1 MSKDYEITDL
11 DKLDH
16 LYFKLKTFLTK
27 TYISTNKFKGL
38 LITVSEL
45 DKHSDPQRRRYW
57 SMIRQLKETAAQN
70 GTFLNDDD
78 WHVFIKIKSGFSKVV
93 EVNGE
98 TQLIPKSVARTKSA
112 SKDDLNFLM
121 NYISQLSLEYYNT
134 HIE

>member
-11 DKLDH
+11 DKLDQ

-27 TYISTNKFKGL
+27 TYMSTNKFKGL

-57 SMIRQLKETAAQN
+57 SMIRQLKETASQH
-70 GTFLNDDD
+70 GTVLNDDE

-98 TQLIPKSVARTKSA
+98 TQLIPKSVAKNKSA

-121 NYISQLSLEYYNT
+121 NYISELALEYYNT
-134 HIE
+134 AID